1 MMYKELLQTA
11 EQAIAIAYGRK
22 EVHVLFTQP
31 EERER
36 GDAMTSAALSLS
48 KSLKVH
54 PREIAA
60 VIAKS
65 LEGHA
70 SVDRV
75 EIVGPGYVNVWLNP
89 PALLRELNQSRQAH
103 VAKVA
108 DKLTRP
114 VIVEYSQPN
123 IAKPLGVHHL
133 LTTVIGQALVNLY
146 RHLGHHTI
154 AINHLGDWGTQFG
167 KLAVAYEKWG
177 SKELEQCSIDD
188 LLALYV
194 RFHEEVEKD
203 PTLEDLGRDAFRRL
217 EQGDQNL
224 RAFWQT
230 TVRVTMEAMEKLYGR
245 LGVSFDFVQG
255 ESFYEEKM
263 EPIIEEGKT
272 KGVFTEGEKGALI
285 ALFPEESKLPPAI
298 VMKGDGATIY
308 HTRDLAT
315 IRYRIDTWHPT
326 SILYVVDVAQELYF
340 KQLFAMVRALGWELP
355 HLEHIVFGRMSF
367 ADRSMSTRQG
377 NILKLEDVLDEAVR
391 RADQKIAEHE
401 ESIQTENRPELA
413 DMMGI
418 GAIVYGIL
426 SQNRKMNMIFDW
438 DKILSFEGNSA
449 PYLQYTHARARS
461 VLRKGDAEGAWSL
474 PTAVEAFTEKE
485 RLLVGTLMQFQNV
498 LQEAL
503 AQHMP
508 HKIANYLFLLC
519 QDFNAFYNT
528 EPILKAEDAERRL
541 RLALT
546 ACTADVLKVGAGILT
561 MRVPDSM

>member
-1 MMYKELLQTA
+1 MYKELLQAA
-11 EQAIAIAYGRK
+11 EQAIRDVYGR
-22 EVHVLFTQP
+22 EGVRVLFTQP

-36 GDAMTSAALSLS
+36 GDAMTSAALSLA
-48 KSLKVH
+48 KSLQKN
-54 PREIAA
+54 PREIAE

-65 LEGHA
+65 LEGHV

-75 EIVGPGYVNVWLNP
+75 EIAGPGYVNVWLT
-89 PALLRELNQSRQAH
+89 PATLLLELNRSRQAH

-108 DKLTRP
+108 DRRSRP

-177 SKELEQCSIDD
+177 TKDLEQYSIDD
-188 LLALYV
+188 LLSLYV
-194 RFHEEVEKD
+194 RFHTETEKD
-203 PTLEDLGRDAFRRL
+203 ATLEDLGREAFRTL
-217 EQGDQNL
+217 EEGDKKL

-230 TVRVTMEAMEKLYGR
+230 TVRITMDAMGKLYER
-245 LGVSFDFVQG
+245 LGVSFDFVHG
-255 ESFYEEKM
+255 ESFYGDKM
-263 EPIIEEGKT
+263 RPILEEGRK

-285 ALFPEESKLPPAI
+285 ALFSEESKLPPAI
-298 VMKGDGATIY
+298 VLKGDGATIY

-315 IRYRIDTWHPT
+315 IRYRIDTWNPI

-340 KQLFAMVRALGWELP
+340 KQLFAMVQALGWELP

-367 ADRSMSTRQG
+367 SDRSMSTRKG

-391 RADQKIAEHE
+391 RADSNIAAHE
-401 ESIQTENRPELA
+401 ENIQTTDRGDLA

-418 GAIVYGIL
+418 GAVVYGIL
-426 SQNRKMNMIFDW
+426 SQNRKMNMVFDW
-438 DKILSFEGNSA
+438 DSMLSFEGNSA

-461 VLRKGDAEGAWSL
+461 VLRKGEAEGDWSL
-474 PTAVEAFTEKE
+474 PSAVQAFTEKE
-485 RLLVGTLMQFQNV
+485 RLLVGTLLQFQPV

-503 AQHMP
+503 THHMP
-508 HKIANYLFLLC
+508 HKIANYLFALC

-528 EPILKAEDAERRL
+528 DPILKAEDAQRHL

-546 ACTADVLKVGAGILT
+546 ACTADVLKVGANILT
-561 MRVPDSM
+561 LRVPDSM